1 MSELPY
7 TSDSPEPAGKRAA
20 SQALNSFV
28 FIDSKLLEIQTVQI
42 HAAEGTIWATP
53 NGGALRTELDRSVRW
68 ESDQPFTLSFVQLGG
83 TPQPL
88 GPLSAHWDERE
99 RAYCV
104 VALMKSGKSPP
115 FYEYTVKVGDLT
127 LDPIVIVDKH

>member
-7 TSDSPEPAGKRAA
+7 PPESSEPAGQKAS

-28 FIDSKLLEIQTVQI
+28 FIDPKLLDCQTVQI

-53 NGGALRTELDRSVRW
+53 NGGALRVEYDHSVRW
-68 ESDQPFTLSFVQLGG
+68 ESDQPFSLSFVQLGG
-83 TPQPL
+83 TAQPL
-88 GPLSAHWDERE
+88 GPLAARWDEHKRSYY
-99 RAYCV
+99 A
-104 VALMKSGKSPP
+104 VALMKAGKTAP